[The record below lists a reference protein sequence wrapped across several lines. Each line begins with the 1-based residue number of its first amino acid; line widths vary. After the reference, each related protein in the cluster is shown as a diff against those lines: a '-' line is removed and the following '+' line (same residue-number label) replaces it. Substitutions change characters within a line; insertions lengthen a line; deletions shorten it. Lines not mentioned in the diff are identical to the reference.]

1 MAEAKHT
8 VKRAI
13 IMAAGMGNRMHPL
26 TFTTP
31 KPLIEV
37 NGRRMIDTI
46 IDALLENGITDINIV
61 TGYLADSF
69 KVLLEKYPQINLIN
83 NPVYEKY
90 NNISSLY
97 AAKDL
102 LDTDIIITDGD
113 QVVYN
118 KEIYAPEFTLSGY
131 NATEVTEFTKEW
143 VMTVE
148 NGIVTACSENGG
160 DKGWQLYSVS
170 RWTKED
176 ALKLKDLL
184 ELEFDVNKRRD
195 IFWDNIPMTLH
206 TDKFQLGIRVM
217 NTGDIQEIDS
227 LEELKQIDSN
237 YLDI

>member
-1 MAEAKHT
+1 MAEAKYT

-46 IDALLENGITDINIV
+46 IDALLENGIEDINIV

-69 KVLLEKYPQINLIN
+69 NVLLEKYPQINLIN

-102 LDTDIIITDGD
+102 LDTDVIITDGD

-118 KEIYAPEFTLSGY
+118 KEIFEPAFSRSGY
-131 NATEVTEFTKEW
+131 NATEVKAFTKEW

-148 NGIVTACSENGG
+148 NGIVTTCSENGG

-170 RWTKED
+170 RWT
-176 ALKLKDLL
+176 
-184 ELEFDVNKRRD
+184 
-195 IFWDNIPMTLH
+195 
-206 TDKFQLGIRVM
+206 
-217 NTGDIQEIDS
+217 
-227 LEELKQIDSN
+227 
-237 YLDI
+237 